1 MSFESYKPSPEEIA
15 KAESMMTDEQRA
27 MSEQR
32 RKQLATAEAQQN
44 SAEEESAG
52 VERESVERWM
62 KLGREN
68 LESIPMPESLK
79 SLIRESLETPQ
90 LGPYHNEGPEMAA
103 HLGLIMEN
111 VDTINSD
118 KFDFRTLGLPQDL
131 EEKVKERITRAI
143 KANYEQMRTYAY
155 LHDLEKPSC
164 MNIEDAGGKQ
174 RVFTMEEWRE
184 LVAQNGGDKEKAMV
198 VLTGQGYTKIGYR
211 IGGELAKELGI
222 EDKDHGDEGEK
233 MLLDMAAKD
242 EEMKK
247 FIDDLELILKGI
259 ANHELHFQ
267 VFNNAKS
274 AGKFEKFLASNFSE
288 DEIDFIYA
296 ACLID
301 IAGSLD
307 KNGQSDFQGF
317 RNMVVARE
325 NHGLIKSSGLKNVES
340 LVNLDSVEK
349 VKSRIEQLKKEA
361 AAKEIKLEDADVV
374 SLTEQAKTWGITSE
388 DDMNELQKALSE
400 AVGKENP
407 ASIVGQT
414 LPNKLKRYI
423 KNIKGYLE
431 TKVVR

>member
-1 MSFESYKPSPEEIA
+1 
-15 KAESMMTDEQRA
+15 
-27 MSEQR
+27 MSEQLA
-32 RKQLATAEAQQN
+32 KQVAVAETQKKPI
-44 SAEEESAG
+44 EEKTIG
-52 VERESVERWM
+52 VEGIKRESIERWM
-62 KLGREN
+62 KLGHEN

-79 SLIRESLETPQ
+79 SLVRESLETPQ

-103 HLGLIMEN
+103 HLGLIME
-111 VDTINSD
+111 TIEAINSD

-131 EEKVKERITRAI
+131 ENKVKERITKAI
-143 KANYEQMRTYAY
+143 NANYEQMRTYAY
-155 LHDLEKPSC
+155 LHDLAKPSC
-164 MNIEDAGGKQ
+164 MNIEDADGKQ
-174 RVFTMEEWRE
+174 RVFTMKEWRD
-184 LVAQNGGDKEKAMV
+184 LVTQNGDDKEKAMA

-233 MLLDMAAKD
+233 ILLDMAAKD
-242 EEMKK
+242 REMQR
-247 FIDDLELILKGI
+247 FVDGLRLILKGI

-274 AGKFEKFLASNFSE
+274 AGKFKKFLANKFSE
-288 DEIDFIYA
+288 AEIDFIYS

-307 KNGQSDFQGF
+307 ENGQSDFQGF

-325 NHGLIKSSGLKNVES
+325 NHSLIVDSRLKNIES

-349 VKSRIEQLKKEA
+349 VKSKIEQLEKEI
-361 AAKEIKLEDADVV
+361 AAKEIRLEDADVV
-374 SLTEQAKTWGITSE
+374 SITEQATAWGITNE
-388 DDMNELQKALSE
+388 DDMNQLRNELND

-407 ASIVGQT
+407 LSIIGQA

-423 KNIKGYLE
+423 KNIKEYLE
-431 TKVVR
+431 TKVTKLRPISDGSR